1 MKSCEFPNIIEDL
14 NDSFVFYLVAQRMQY
29 EILNLIFPQ
38 KNVPKMIYTL
48 RGDIVRLE
56 ENTQL
61 LNIADVTKKI

>member
-1 MKSCEFPNIIEDL
+1 MQSSEFSYIIEDL
-14 NDSFVFYLVAQRMQY
+14 NDSFVFYLVTQRMQY

-38 KNVPKMIYTL
+38 KNVPKMIDTL